1 MRSFHGCLMVVACSS
16 FLLAGCDK
24 KEPDATLAPVAS
36 ALAVSAA
43 SAKAVKFTVDP
54 KGKTTIDMPAP
65 KEHIK
70 AATTVSGGSLDV
82 DLANLA
88 NTRGEVKIDLTS
100 LRTTTFDDSSKNEA
114 QTEHALTWLEVS
126 DKATPAMKEQERW
139 VVYSIR
145 SIDGL
150 SAPDI
155 TKVAPTKDG
164 SDDVRTVTLTA
175 HGEFLLHGHKI
186 AKDAVLEAAFHYPAG
201 AAADSKPTRIDIKTK
216 TPLHI
221 NLAEHEVKPRDTF
234 GKIAQGSFSLLGTK
248 VADVADVS
256 FELRSIPQ

>member
-1 MRSFHGCLMVVACSS
+1 MRNYQGCLVAVSC
-16 FLLAGCDK
+16 FFILGGCDK
-24 KEPDATLAPVAS
+24 KEPDAVPAPAAT
-36 ALAVSAA
+36 ALATSSA
-43 SAKAVKFTVDP
+43 SAKAIKFVVDP

-70 AATTVSGGSLDV
+70 ASTEVMGGTLDV

-88 NTRGEVKIDLTS
+88 NTRGEVKVDVTS
-100 LRTTTFDDSSKNEA
+100 LKTKTFDDTGKNEA

-126 DKATPAMKEQERW
+126 EKSTPTMREQERW
-139 VVYSIR
+139 VVYAIR

-164 SDDVRTVTLTA
+164 TDDVRSVTLTS

-186 AKDAVLEAAFHYPAG
+186 AKDAALEAAFHYPAG

-221 NLAEHEVKPRDTF
+221 TLAEHEVKPRDPV
-234 GKIAQGSFSLLGTK
+234 GKLAQGSFSLLGTK
-248 VADVADVS
+248 VAEVADVS
-256 FELRSIPQ
+256 FELRCIPQ

>member
-1 MRSFHGCLMVVACSS
+1 MVIASASFFFA
-16 FLLAGCDK
+16 ACDK
-24 KEPDATLAPVAS
+24 KEPEAAPAPSAS
-36 ALAVSAA
+36 ALTA
-43 SAKAVKFTVDP
+43 SVASVKSVKFTVDP
-54 KGKTTIDMPAP
+54 KGKMTIDMPAP

-70 AATTVSGGSLDV
+70 AETTVSGGSLDV

-88 NTRGEVKIDLTS
+88 NTRGEVKVDVTS
-100 LRTTTFDDSSKNEA
+100 LKTTTFDDSTKNES

-126 DKATPAMKEQERW
+126 DKATPAMREQDRW
-139 VVYSIR
+139 VVYAIR

-155 TKVAPTKDG
+155 TKVAPTKAG
-164 SDDVRTVTLTA
+164 TDDVRTVTLTA

-186 AKDAVLEAAFHYPAG
+186 PKDAALEVAFHYPAG
-201 AAADSKPTRIDIKTK
+201 AAADSKPARIDIKTK

-234 GKIAQGSFSLLGTK
+234 GKVAQGSFSLLGTK